1 MVFHDVSFPLNLAFG
16 ASGGPTRAVNIV
28 ELASGRETRN
38 TAQSR
43 ARRRYNAMTGV
54 KSVEDARMLS
64 DFFEARSGALHSF
77 RFRDPVDH
85 SSGDDAPNLSDQI
98 IGTGDGTTTTF
109 QLAKRYGDVIRPIT
123 LPIPDSLVVAVNG
136 DSVSFSLAERG
147 LVEIDAPPIGASV
160 TAGFLF
166 DVPVRFDA
174 DSLTLSL
181 DTYGAVS
188 VTDIPLIEVFD
199 HA

>member
-1 MVFHDVSFPLNLAFG
+1 MAFHDVSFPLTLAFG
-16 ASGGPTRAVNIV
+16 ASGGPTRAVDIV

-85 SSGDDAPNLSDQI
+85 SSGSDQPNLSDQI

-109 QLAKRYGDVIRPIT
+109 QLAKRYSDVIRPIT
-123 LPIPDSLVVAVNG
+123 LPISDSLLVAVNG
-136 DSVSFSLAERG
+136 VSVPFSLAEG
-147 LVEIDAPPIGASV
+147 GIVEIDAPQFGASV

-166 DVPVRFDA
+166 DVPVRFDT

-181 DTYGAVS
+181 DTHSAVS